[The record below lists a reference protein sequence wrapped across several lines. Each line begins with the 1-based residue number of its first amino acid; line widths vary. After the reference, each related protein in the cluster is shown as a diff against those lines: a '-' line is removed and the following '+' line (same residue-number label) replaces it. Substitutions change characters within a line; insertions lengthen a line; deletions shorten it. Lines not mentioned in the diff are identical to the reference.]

1 MTTNYQIL
9 TDSSCDLPASL
20 ARTLGVSYAPLRVQ
34 FQGAEYENFLDGDP
48 RSRLEMK
55 AFYKTL
61 RTGAPTSTTAVNPE
75 GWSTLMAPILA
86 AGQDLSDSGFLLRPQ
101 LHLCQPPSWLRQE
114 LAPQYPAELIRVVDT
129 LCASMGQG
137 LLVYHAVQRQQAGE
151 SLAQVADFVEATKLH
166 LCHWFTV
173 DDLMFLKRGGRIS
186 AATAVVGTMLK
197 IKPVLHVDD
206 LGHLVNVSKA
216 RGRRASID
224 AMAAKVG
231 QTGIDP
237 GNQVFFISHGDCL
250 GDAEYLA
257 DLLRRT
263 YHPKDVVIS
272 YVGPVIGSHSG
283 PGTLALFF
291 LGTQR

>member
-1 MTTNYQIL
+1 MRIFWTAIPGAVWTSRRF
-9 TDSSCDLPASL
+9 TAHSEPARLPAPQ
-20 ARTLGVSYAPLRVQ
+20 PLTRRG
-34 FQGAEYENFLDGDP
+34 GA
-48 RSRLEMK
+48 
-55 AFYKTL
+55 
-61 RTGAPTSTTAVNPE
+61 
-75 GWSTLMAPILA
+75 
-86 AGQDLSDSGFLLRPQ
+86 
-101 LHLCQPPSWLRQE
+101 PSWLRFWRQGKIFWCWLFPAVLAAQE
-114 LAPQYPAELIRVVDT
+114 LGSRYPARTIRVVDT

-137 LLVYHAVQRQQAGE
+137 LLIYHAVQRQRAGE
-151 SLAQVADFVEATKLH
+151 SLEQVTDFVEANKLH

-186 AATAVVGTMLK
+186 AATAVMGTMLK

-250 GDAEYLA
+250 EDAKYLA
-257 DLLRRT
+257 DSLRRT
-263 YHPKDVVIS
+263 YHPKDVVIG

-291 LGTQR
+291 LGSQR